1 MSGQRLS
8 VVLRYGVDADRA
20 FHLNRSLV
28 FPMLRMQPNKTQNN
42 LRQRFEVNI
51 PAMVTIGDQT
61 LLNERVSDI
70 TFNGIMTVHSSFG
83 YIRNRKEV
91 ENAIQLTR
99 TLYPSP
105 NNDYYCE
112 EYSFTNA
119 GEHPVTMRVP
129 EWKVTYNTPEEAGVY
144 GAYTIEASLSKN
156 GTFTVEPG
164 GKLEFYAIFSGRK
177 AIIAPSPRSL
187 APCQVPTPS
196 EIIELGIGRYSSF
209 INRAKWRKE
218 FKADSLPISYPR

>member
-1 MSGQRLS
+1 M
-8 VVLRYGVDADRA
+8 
-20 FHLNRSLV
+20 
-28 FPMLRMQPNKTQNN
+28 
-42 LRQRFEVNI
+42 I
-51 PAMVTIGDQT
+51 
-61 LLNERVSDI
+61 SDI

-129 EWKVTYNTPEEAGVY
+129 EWKVTYNTPER
-144 GAYTIEASLSKN
+144 
-156 GTFTVEPG
+156 
-164 GKLEFYAIFSGRK
+164 LEFMVLIPLKLLFQR
-177 AIIAPSPRSL
+177 
-187 APCQVPTPS
+187 T
-196 EIIELGIGRYSSF
+196 ELSQ
-209 INRAKWRKE
+209 
-218 FKADSLPISYPR
+218 